1 MNKFQ
6 LRNIS
11 PRQYSS
17 EEAFKDEIKS
27 QVTEK
32 LANDILMHFADQ
44 GGWPKDESFS
54 VDFFNKDGEHVT
66 AQCTVKFDE
75 VVNCGCGQ
83 SSVPH
88 IHTFEI
94 ELVNSV

>member
-1 MNKFQ
+1 MNKFKLEFFGTHRNNSEEE
-6 LRNIS
+6 LRNAIE
-11 PRQYSS
+11 Y
-17 EEAFKDEIKS
+17 
-27 QVTEK
+27 QVAEK
-32 LANDILMHFADQ
+32 LGNEIVMHFADQ
-44 GGWPKDESFS
+44 GGWPKDESFL
-54 VDFFNKDGEHVT
+54 VDSINKAGEQVT

-94 ELVNSV
+94 ELLHCG